1 MCQLG
6 QEITGYQSPAAPTAR
21 FKYLSPVEREAF
33 VHSRSGLNYPST
45 STSTHADSL
54 THSTELNQSNFD
66 PHIYISG
73 PPAQTSIR
81 PFGIVAEA
89 MSSNDNTANLAATG
103 LLQTHSGLNE
113 FCLDPTGCDPFL
125 RILLSSLFLYFT
137 IIRFT
142 NHRTYLNSYQ
152 LPCGFLPDRA
162 HGSLFARNSV
172 GIFNSTTEEQSSL
185 HATLQVQYR
194 GQATPKLDDGLF
206 AWLKPLSKATEK
218 ELLAQIGLDAVVF
231 LRFLRMC
238 RWMCSLLA
246 LLACAMLIPCDVAYN
261 LKHKDE
267 YVTTTSNTLAMMALR
282 PCRIWLPRHFYG
294 NLRDL
299 CQLQD
304 GSTFTMAVVQ
314 NSRISELDIFSLNY
328 DDSCSKHM
336 SDTGLQTLL
345 TQLHIPYPTTAVH
358 IGRRVGML
366 AFLIERHNQTV
377 RDLEQV
383 LVTYLKGG
391 KPSATRPT
399 IRIGRKFLGFG
410 GRKVDKIDF
419 YTAKIKQ
426 YELKIAASRDAI
438 SDRKPENYGFAS
450 FAAVAYAHLVA
461 KKLGRKRIKGVAFSL
476 APPPQDIIWENLTKS
491 DIVVFRQR
499 VIGEAFMTL
508 IATLYV
514 IPLVALALLA
524 NLASLTQYVE
534 FLSRWSTASPITF
547 SAFAGVAP
555 PLLSTLLQLALP
567 VARKVPGG
575 YDSSK
580 ARSCSVIAIF
590 CLSDRNPVSRILLG
604 VVFTTVAEVVVE
616 VGKKESFA
624 TILHNFDKL
633 PDKIQSTYLQQAN
646 YWLTWFPL
654 RGFTS
659 VLDLVQIVSLFLV
672 FVRTKV
678 WGRTP
683 REIREWTKP
692 PEFDYSVYSANVL
705 LMILVAFVYAPLA
718 PLVPLLA
725 SVAFFASSWIYK
737 YQLMYISVTRCESG
751 GRLWRMLINR
761 VLFALCVMQAFLCL
775 TIGLQLG
782 WFKAI
787 ATLPPFAVVIA
798 FKFFL
803 KSTFDSKF
811 TWYIPT
817 GAEFSQVHQHNA
829 DARKNRLMKRFG
841 HPALHAELFKPMIH
855 KDHQLLLAEIY
866 RGRIGDPSEGAKK
879 SAGRPNYG
887 QANYAGRSDDKPVP
901 GGIQPDIG
909 GLRFAAIAEH
919 DLMYSQ
925 QQFLRERGDDEMS
938 MASTSLGHMG
948 HARVDSNAQA
958 FQGEVNLQGYL
969 ENGPRPSFHYDE
981 KRGSGSRAGS
991 PGPMHEYP
999 PEFGS
1004 AARLPYDLPDYSYG
1018 GSPNTPH
1025 EESLDFEAYHQG
1037 IPCYTATTLT
1047 RLTPFFLTFIQQ
1059 SIKIWQS
1066 TYFSPTACLNNHTI
1080 ESYDQGYIMI
1090 MATVN
1095 S

>member
-1 MCQLG
+1 
-6 QEITGYQSPAAPTAR
+6 
-21 FKYLSPVEREAF
+21 
-33 VHSRSGLNYPST
+33 
-45 STSTHADSL
+45 
-54 THSTELNQSNFD
+54 
-66 PHIYISG
+66 
-73 PPAQTSIR
+73 
-81 PFGIVAEA
+81 

-103 LLQTHSGLNE
+103 LLSQYQARLTQVSTSSVLIQLGLMVLCSLGTLLA
-113 FCLDPTGCDPFL
+113 FSIL
-125 RILLSSLFLYFT
+125 RPKNKVVYMP
-137 IIRFT
+137 R
-142 NHRTYLNSYQ
+142 YKY
-152 LPCGFLPDRA
+152 
-162 HGSLFARNSV
+162 
-172 GIFNSTTEEQSSL
+172 STEDK
-185 HATLQVQYR
+185 R
-194 GQATPKLDDGLF
+194 PPKLDDGLF

-491 DIVVFRQR
+491 DIVVFSSTSHRR
-499 VIGEAFMTL
+499 GIHD
-508 IATLYV
+508 
-514 IPLVALALLA
+514 PHR
-524 NLASLTQYVE
+524 NSLRHPVGGTRSVGQSGK
-534 FLSRWSTASPITF
+534 LNSIS
-547 SAFAGVAP
+547 FAGVAP

-567 VARKVPGG
+567 VIMRALARFQAATTHQKLDRAV
-575 YDSSK
+575 
-580 ARSCSVIAIF
+580 
-590 CLSDRNPVSRILLG
+590 LSRYFAFLTATQFLVFSLLG

-798 FKFFL
+798 FKC
-803 KSTFDSKF
+803 
-811 TWYIPT
+811 
-817 GAEFSQVHQHNA
+817 SQ
-829 DARKNRLMKRFG
+829 KRLMKRFG

-1037 IPCYTATTLT
+1037 IP
-1047 RLTPFFLTFIQQ
+1047 Q

-1090 MATVN
+1090 RGAGVKSDSDGMLKNGLPA
-1095 S
+1095 SHHSILKAAFDGQ

>member
-1 MCQLG
+1 
-6 QEITGYQSPAAPTAR
+6 
-21 FKYLSPVEREAF
+21 
-33 VHSRSGLNYPST
+33 
-45 STSTHADSL
+45 
-54 THSTELNQSNFD
+54 
-66 PHIYISG
+66 
-73 PPAQTSIR
+73 
-81 PFGIVAEA
+81 

-103 LLQTHSGLNE
+103 LLSQYQARLTQVSTSSVLIQLGLMVLCSLGTLLA
-113 FCLDPTGCDPFL
+113 FSIL
-125 RILLSSLFLYFT
+125 RPKNKVVYMP
-137 IIRFT
+137 R
-142 NHRTYLNSYQ
+142 YKY
-152 LPCGFLPDRA
+152 
-162 HGSLFARNSV
+162 
-172 GIFNSTTEEQSSL
+172 STEDK
-185 HATLQVQYR
+185 R
-194 GQATPKLDDGLF
+194 PPKLDDGLF

-267 YVTTTSNTLAMMALR
+267 YVTTTSNTLAMVSISNVRGSWLYVHVVYGYLVTFMVIYVIYVNYKTVVRLR
-282 PCRIWLPRHFYG
+282 WQWFRTPEY
-294 NLRDL
+294 
-299 CQLQD
+299 
-304 GSTFTMAVVQ
+304 Q
-314 NSRISELDIFSLNY
+314 NSIYSRSIMMTHVG
-328 DDSCSKHM
+328 SKHM

-567 VARKVPGG
+567 VIMRALARFQAATTHQKLDRAV
-575 YDSSK
+575 
-580 ARSCSVIAIF
+580 
-590 CLSDRNPVSRILLG
+590 LSRYFAFLTATQFLVFSLLG

-782 WFKAI
+782 W
-787 ATLPPFAVVIA
+787 V
-798 FKFFL
+798 
-803 KSTFDSKF
+803 
-811 TWYIPT
+811 
-817 GAEFSQVHQHNA
+817 
-829 DARKNRLMKRFG
+829 
-841 HPALHAELFKPMIH
+841 
-855 KDHQLLLAEIY
+855 
-866 RGRIGDPSEGAKK
+866 
-879 SAGRPNYG
+879 
-887 QANYAGRSDDKPVP
+887 
-901 GGIQPDIG
+901 
-909 GLRFAAIAEH
+909 
-919 DLMYSQ
+919 
-925 QQFLRERGDDEMS
+925 
-938 MASTSLGHMG
+938 
-948 HARVDSNAQA
+948 
-958 FQGEVNLQGYL
+958 
-969 ENGPRPSFHYDE
+969 RPS
-981 KRGSGSRAGS
+981 R
-991 PGPMHEYP
+991 
-999 PEFGS
+999 
-1004 AARLPYDLPDYSYG
+1004 
-1018 GSPNTPH
+1018 T
-1025 EESLDFEAYHQG
+1025 
-1037 IPCYTATTLT
+1037 
-1047 RLTPFFLTFIQQ
+1047 
-1059 SIKIWQS
+1059 
-1066 TYFSPTACLNNHTI
+1066 
-1080 ESYDQGYIMI
+1080 
-1090 MATVN
+1090 
-1095 S
+1095 

>member
-1 MCQLG
+1 
-6 QEITGYQSPAAPTAR
+6 
-21 FKYLSPVEREAF
+21 
-33 VHSRSGLNYPST
+33 
-45 STSTHADSL
+45 
-54 THSTELNQSNFD
+54 
-66 PHIYISG
+66 
-73 PPAQTSIR
+73 
-81 PFGIVAEA
+81 

-103 LLQTHSGLNE
+103 LLSQYQARLTQVSTSSVLIQLGLMVLCSLGTLLA
-113 FCLDPTGCDPFL
+113 FSIL
-125 RILLSSLFLYFT
+125 RPKNKVVYMP
-137 IIRFT
+137 R
-142 NHRTYLNSYQ
+142 YKY
-152 LPCGFLPDRA
+152 
-162 HGSLFARNSV
+162 
-172 GIFNSTTEEQSSL
+172 STEDK
-185 HATLQVQYR
+185 R
-194 GQATPKLDDGLF
+194 PPKLDDGLF

-328 DDSCSKHM
+328 DDSCWCVPRKTCRHFL
-336 SDTGLQTLL
+336 THGPLNFFLLLTPTFCRLEAYTLL

-1090 MATVN
+1090 CTDGHCKFLMEVIPFCSNMVFA
-1095 S
+1095 

>member
-1 MCQLG
+1 
-6 QEITGYQSPAAPTAR
+6 
-21 FKYLSPVEREAF
+21 
-33 VHSRSGLNYPST
+33 
-45 STSTHADSL
+45 
-54 THSTELNQSNFD
+54 
-66 PHIYISG
+66 
-73 PPAQTSIR
+73 
-81 PFGIVAEA
+81 

-103 LLQTHSGLNE
+103 LLSQYQARLTQVSTSSVLIQLGLMVLCSLGTLLA
-113 FCLDPTGCDPFL
+113 FSIL
-125 RILLSSLFLYFT
+125 RPKNKVVYMP
-137 IIRFT
+137 R
-142 NHRTYLNSYQ
+142 YKY
-152 LPCGFLPDRA
+152 
-162 HGSLFARNSV
+162 
-172 GIFNSTTEEQSSL
+172 STEDK
-185 HATLQVQYR
+185 R
-194 GQATPKLDDGLF
+194 PPKLDDGLF

-267 YVTTTSNTLAMMALR
+267 YVTTTSNTLAMVSISNVRGSWLYVHVVYGYLVTFMVIYVIYVNYKTVVRLR
-282 PCRIWLPRHFYG
+282 WQWFRTPEY
-294 NLRDL
+294 
-299 CQLQD
+299 
-304 GSTFTMAVVQ
+304 Q
-314 NSRISELDIFSLNY
+314 NSIYSRSIMMTHVG
-328 DDSCSKHM
+328 SKHM

-567 VARKVPGG
+567 VIMRALARFQAATTHQKLDRAV
-575 YDSSK
+575 
-580 ARSCSVIAIF
+580 
-590 CLSDRNPVSRILLG
+590 LSRYFAFLTATQFLVFSLLG

-1037 IPCYTATTLT
+1037 IPVS
-1047 RLTPFFLTFIQQ
+1047 RN
-1059 SIKIWQS
+1059 S
-1066 TYFSPTACLNNHTI
+1066 TYGPSSQSRSGSPLISRQPPA
-1080 ESYDQGYIMI
+1080 
-1090 MATVN
+1090 
-1095 S
+1095 

>member
-1 MCQLG
+1 MPR
-6 QEITGYQSPAAPTAR
+6 Y
-21 FKYLSPVEREAF
+21 KY
-33 VHSRSGLNYPST
+33 
-45 STSTHADSL
+45 
-54 THSTELNQSNFD
+54 STED
-66 PHIYISG
+66 K
-73 PPAQTSIR
+73 R
-81 PFGIVAEA
+81 P
-89 MSSNDNTANLAATG
+89 
-103 LLQTHSGLNE
+103 
-113 FCLDPTGCDPFL
+113 
-125 RILLSSLFLYFT
+125 
-137 IIRFT
+137 
-142 NHRTYLNSYQ
+142 
-152 LPCGFLPDRA
+152 
-162 HGSLFARNSV
+162 
-172 GIFNSTTEEQSSL
+172 
-185 HATLQVQYR
+185 
-194 GQATPKLDDGLF
+194 PKLDDGLF

-267 YVTTTSNTLAMMALR
+267 YVTTTSNTLAMVSISNVRGSWLYVHVVYGYLVTFMVIYVIYVNYKTVVRLR
-282 PCRIWLPRHFYG
+282 WQWFRTPEY
-294 NLRDL
+294 
-299 CQLQD
+299 
-304 GSTFTMAVVQ
+304 Q
-314 NSRISELDIFSLNY
+314 NSIYSRSIMMTHVG
-328 DDSCSKHM
+328 SKHM

-567 VARKVPGG
+567 VIMRALARFQAATTHQKLDRAV
-575 YDSSK
+575 
-580 ARSCSVIAIF
+580 
-590 CLSDRNPVSRILLG
+590 LSRYFAFLTATQFLVFSLLG

-1037 IPCYTATTLT
+1037 IPVS
-1047 RLTPFFLTFIQQ
+1047 RN
-1059 SIKIWQS
+1059 S
-1066 TYFSPTACLNNHTI
+1066 TYGPSSQSRSGSPLISRQPPA
-1080 ESYDQGYIMI
+1080 
-1090 MATVN
+1090 
-1095 S
+1095 